1 MKISS
6 RVWWAIWCKEERPPR
21 HSLPGTSEL
30 RTRCPKGTGQDGKT
44 PGPPREGE
52 GGLGAGDM
60 GKELGVT
67 GLVPGN

>member
-1 MKISS
+1 M
-6 RVWWAIWCKEERPPR
+6 EG

-52 GGLGAGDM
+52 GALGAGDM